1 MAPHPD
7 PAQPPNR
14 SRRLLPWILGGV
26 CALIAIVVVL
36 VLVAGAVW
44 YFALRQTPEDVIEEY
59 LEAWSS
65 ADCETFEEI
74 TTEKFQGEDFTCEG
88 WTSDI
93 EQQQEEDGLEFEDEI
108 VSSEVDGDRATVRVT
123 ETMTDGPDV
132 SEGTFDCLLVRQD
145 GSWLLDDIEIVQEME
160 EV

>member
-7 PAQPPNR
+7 STHTGGR
-14 SRRLLPWILGGV
+14 SRSPLPWILGGV

-36 VLVAGAVW
+36 ALVAGAVW

-59 LEAWSS
+59 LAAWNS
-65 ADCETFEEI
+65 ADCETFEEV
-74 TTEKFQGEDFTCEG
+74 TTEKFKGEDYTCEV
-88 WTSDI
+88 WSDDI
-93 EQQQEEDGLEFEDEI
+93 EQQEEDGLEFEDEI